1 MNITPPEQCPRCG
14 NRAIDIKKSEASC
27 DVCLNYWQ
35 LKSSLQT
42 QDFTQTLA
50 TSPVLPEHTSAASTS
65 TASEV
70 ESSAKIAKA
79 NEAS

>member
-1 MNITPPEQCPRCG
+1 MFEVQMKPTFRKSYGPTLAAKIEFVHIPPPDPEMVRML
-14 NRAIDIKKSEASC
+14 RAM
-27 DVCLNYWQ
+27 
-35 LKSSLQT
+35 
-42 QDFTQTLA
+42 QTLELSHA
-50 TSPVLPEHTSAASTS
+50 LPKRTSDASTS